1 MKMKIFTGAVAFGLI
16 ACGSQ
21 EATARTYAVQ
31 GGYWEDP
38 KITLYD
44 QSNYKNSV
52 SRAVTGWNALPTN
65 VELYYHSTEPAGGY
79 RITVASKP
87 HDAAWVGAVDFTFT
101 DGTKYSAEDG
111 PVPAKPYAF
120 AWCELNET
128 AISNNNYDYDRK
140 TILAGHEIGHALA
153 AGHSDYSTR
162 IMWRYINQVNG
173 VVLAG
178 DEEKQQ
184 MWMKYGV
191 AYY

>member
-1 MKMKIFTGAVAFGLI
+1 MNLKVLAGFLVIAFLASGTQD
-16 ACGSQ
+16 AS
-21 EATARTYAVQ
+21 ARTFTTQ

-44 QSNYKNSV
+44 QSNYKSSV
-52 SRAVTGWNALPTN
+52 SRAVNGWNALPTN
-65 VELYYHSTEPAGGY
+65 VELYYHSTVPTGGY

-87 HDAAWVGAVDFTFT
+87 HDEDWVGTTYFTFT
-101 DGTKYSAEDG
+101 DGTKYNAEDG
-111 PVPAKPYAF
+111 AVPVKPYAF
-120 AWCELNET
+120 AWCELNES
-128 AISNNNYDYDRK
+128 AISRHNYDYDRK

-162 IMWRYINQVNG
+162 IMWQYINQVNG

-178 DEEKQQ
+178 DEEKEQ
-184 MWMKYGV
+184 MWLKYGV